1 MPTLTGFHPYMG
13 EFKIFPLAVKASVAF
28 APGKVLSADNAGTT
42 GDLDE
47 GVSDDFLSAVYCDKP
62 VTSADADYATA
73 SKQRNCYLI
82 QHEPTQLWKVRVS
95 SGTAAHATEVW
106 DYADIVSGG
115 MSVTL
120 TDTNKDFRIVKVLDG
135 TASNGVVVGYF
146 PMFTAEPSA

>member
-13 EFKIFPLAVKASVAF
+13 EFKTLPLAVKASVAF
-28 APGKVLSADNAGTT
+28 SPGQALSADNAGTT
-42 GDLDE
+42 GDLDTA
-47 GVSDDFLSAVYCDKP
+47 VTDDFVSAVYNDKAI
-62 VTSADADYATA
+62 TSSDSDYATA
-73 SKQRNCYLI
+73 SKQKQCWVV

-95 SGTAAHATEVW
+95 SGTAAAATEQW

-135 TASNGVVVGYF
+135 TANNGVVVGYF